1 MTYSNWNLN
10 YLSSLNDTVLQNTLN
25 LNREHSG
32 KGFAKVLCLIAV
44 LSSCGPHWHL
54 SKEFMRRRVIERILI
69 SFQVNIFFKDMYVK
83 RTIETK
89 EFPNTSSF
97 LANLGG
103 ALSLYLGTSLIALFE
118 ILELLVRL
126 LVSGVAY
133 LF

>member
-1 MTYSNWNLN
+1 MRIGIC
-10 YLSSLNDTVLQNTLN
+10 Q
-25 LNREHSG
+25 
-32 KGFAKVLCLIAV
+32 K
-44 LSSCGPHWHL
+44 
-54 SKEFMRRRVIERILI
+54 FMRRRVFKRILI

-97 LANLGG
+97 MANLGG

-133 LF
+133 LFWPMQCGILKKIYERVKVIFSFISYSRFNEMHT

>member
-1 MTYSNWNLN
+1 
-10 YLSSLNDTVLQNTLN
+10 
-25 LNREHSG
+25 
-32 KGFAKVLCLIAV
+32 
-44 LSSCGPHWHL
+44 
-54 SKEFMRRRVIERILI
+54 MRRRVFKRILI

-97 LANLGG
+97 MANLGG

>member
-1 MTYSNWNLN
+1 M
-10 YLSSLNDTVLQNTLN
+10 
-25 LNREHSG
+25 
-32 KGFAKVLCLIAV
+32 
-44 LSSCGPHWHL
+44 
-54 SKEFMRRRVIERILI
+54 
-69 SFQVNIFFKDMYVK
+69 NIFFKDMYVK

-133 LF
+133 LFWPMQCGILKKIQTTLRVVENFGGRVFSTTESFSTIESAQNKH